1 MLIIDVSVAMGAV
14 SLLVC
19 SVVCVAAI
27 RTGQVRRKLRAF
39 VLGRVLDF

>member
-1 MLIIDVSVAMGAV
+1 MLIVDVSVAMGTV
-14 SLLVC
+14 SLLIC

-27 RTGQVRRKLRAF
+27 RTGQARRKLRAF

>member
-1 MLIIDVSVAMGAV
+1 MLIVDLSVAMGTL

-39 VLGRVLDF
+39 VLGRVLNF